1 MKKILDLYIDS
12 SLHVA
17 LSAAVLCYVTGWYF
31 DINPPLYLTVCL
43 FCGSVVGYNFIKYA
57 PLADN
62 FISVQGRY
70 LRGMQIFSVLNFIVA
85 GYLLTYFS
93 FNALLCTVVIGG
105 LVFFYVFPLQRL
117 KGSLRNIRGLKVY
130 VVAIVWALAT
140 VVLPAIEAGLAIDG
154 QLLTEA
160 FRRTLFIL
168 AITIPFEIR
177 DLDLDQ
183 PSLYTLPQQFGVRG
197 ARLIGYVSLLVFWV
211 LGVWIS
217 PNDNGEV
224 WLKEGVLVI
233 VSLLLLGNAGRK
245 QPGYYSSLVVESLP
259 LFWLVL
265 LKIF

>member
-1 MKKILDLYIDS
+1 MYIDS

-31 DINPPLYLTVCL
+31 DITPPLYLTLCL

-62 FISVQGRY
+62 FILVKGRY
-70 LRGMQIFSVLNFIVA
+70 LRGMQLFSAFNFIVA
-85 GYLLTYFS
+85 AYLLTYFS
-93 FNALLCTVVIGG
+93 LNALLCIVVIGG

-117 KGSLRNIRGLKVY
+117 RGNLRNIRGLKVY
-130 VVAIVWALAT
+130 VVAVVWALAT
-140 VVLPAIEAGLAIDG
+140 VILPAMEAGLRVDY
-154 QLLTEA
+154 QLMTEA
-160 FRRTLFIL
+160 FRRALFIL

-177 DLDLDQ
+177 DLELDQ

-211 LGVWIS
+211 LGIWNS

-224 WLKEGVLVI
+224 WIKEGVLVI
-233 VSLLLLGNAGRK
+233 ASLLLLGNAGRN

-265 LKIF
+265 LKVF